1 MIGQKLSAT
10 VKIEPLFRIRKVGVR
25 SGHNMECATTTPGAC
40 FVCGKNVIRKDGRV
54 NLPLAGCWWRQ
65 PRTASAKKK
74 YPMTGGRGGS
84 VVFATETLRKV
95 KGRSGRE
102 QLSHSWVPHLSQ

>member
-65 PRTASAKKK
+65 PRPAGAKKR
-74 YPMTGGRGGS
+74 YPVAGGGGGC
-84 VVFATETLRKV
+84 VVFATEPLRKV
-95 KGRSGRE
+95 EGKSWGE
-102 QLSHSWVPHLSQ
+102 QLSHR